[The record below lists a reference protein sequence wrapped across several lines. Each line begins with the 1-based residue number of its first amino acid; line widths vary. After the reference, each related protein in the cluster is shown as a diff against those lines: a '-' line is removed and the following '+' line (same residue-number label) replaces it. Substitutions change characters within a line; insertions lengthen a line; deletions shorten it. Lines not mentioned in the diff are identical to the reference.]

1 MVHMKAVRLHLTDK
15 EIRLLERVCSM
26 GFRSVPEVLRCA
38 ALSFADS
45 KCLHVQSM
53 EVDFDRYASAT
64 SQVPLHA
71 ARRHHQP
78 MSGGELRAS

>member
-1 MVHMKAVRLHLTDK
+1 MKAVRLHLADK
-15 EIRLLERVCSM
+15 EIHLLEKVRSL

-45 KCLHVQSM
+45 KRLHTQSI
-53 EVDFDRYASAT
+53 ESVSDCFASAP

-78 MSGGELRAS
+78 ISGGELRAS